1 MIKINN
7 RDQLEAKGL
16 ESWRG
21 ILTDKKLN
29 ILKKSWAEVFR
40 GIILPSIPID
50 RVSNRYSRKMGR
62 PTKELRAIVG
72 AVILQEILDLTDGE
86 TITNM
91 ALNQQWHYALDC
103 FEEADQVISLKTL
116 WSMRKNVTD
125 TKIYNEIFSI
135 TTDKLISKLGINV
148 SKQRLDSVHVHSNMA
163 RLGRIRIQVR
173 TLKAFLKNLKKKCPL
188 VFKDKITSEII
199 DKYFKKDAESI
210 FSHIKPSERKR
221 TLQNIG
227 EDIYSLF
234 CLLDNN
240 EKISRMQTY
249 KTLLRAFYEHFDVE
263 ENVVIVKKPK
273 DVSSDSIQNPSDPD
287 AGYDGHKG
295 QGYHTQMMETYR
307 DDEDRA
313 SEEVEGIDIIT
324 HVHTEPANEHDSNAV
339 IPAIDDVKSRGH
351 NCERLLADAA
361 YGGTDKIE
369 KAQEKGVELVSPTL
383 GRHSE
388 KQHGSFEYDTDTYEV
403 TACPAGKKPD
413 EIRYNKKDS
422 ITAVWYEATCAEC
435 EFINSCPAKS
445 SKQGRKHYYTI
456 SSAKCHLR
464 RQYEDSQAFK
474 DIYRYRSGIEA
485 TNSRFISMTGARRSR
500 YRGLKKMSF
509 SQTLKALAINMHRVA
524 GYMQRIGD
532 CGTIFSFLARY
543 LHKFCFFKPK
553 YGFSSY

>member
-1 MIKINN
+1 
-7 RDQLEAKGL
+7 
-16 ESWRG
+16 
-21 ILTDKKLN
+21 
-29 ILKKSWAEVFR
+29 
-40 GIILPSIPID
+40 
-50 RVSNRYSRKMGR
+50 
-62 PTKELRAIVG
+62 
-72 AVILQEILDLTDGE
+72 
-86 TITNM
+86 
-91 ALNQQWHYALDC
+91 
-103 FEEADQVISLKTL
+103 
-116 WSMRKNVTD
+116 
-125 TKIYNEIFSI
+125 
-135 TTDKLISKLGINV
+135 
-148 SKQRLDSVHVHSNMA
+148 
-163 RLGRIRIQVR
+163 
-173 TLKAFLKNLKKKCPL
+173 
-188 VFKDKITSEII
+188 
-199 DKYFKKDAESI
+199 
-210 FSHIKPSERKR
+210 
-221 TLQNIG
+221 
-227 EDIYSLF
+227 
-234 CLLDNN
+234 
-240 EKISRMQTY
+240 
-249 KTLLRAFYEHFDVE
+249 
-263 ENVVIVKKPK
+263 
-273 DVSSDSIQNPSDPD
+273 
-287 AGYDGHKG
+287 
-295 QGYHTQMMETYR
+295 
-307 DDEDRA
+307 
-313 SEEVEGIDIIT
+313 VEGIDIIT